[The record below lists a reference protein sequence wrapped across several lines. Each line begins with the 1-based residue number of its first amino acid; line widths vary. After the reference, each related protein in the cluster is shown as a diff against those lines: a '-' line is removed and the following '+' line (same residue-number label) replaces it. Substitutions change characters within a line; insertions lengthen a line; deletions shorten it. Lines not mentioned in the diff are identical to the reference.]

1 MKILTNAR
9 LKSMQGQISKQAI
22 AIRELNR
29 EISRLEWEN
38 QMEAERIGELEGLLF
53 GYGIIDRTGRVR
65 LDATDR
71 GKIVNEIL
79 DRMEQEDAAY
89 PVYKGAL

>member
-1 MKILTNAR
+1 MKIISTSRYN
-9 LKSMQGQISKQAI
+9 SMRAQIRRQCDTIQKQAVSI
-22 AIRELNR
+22 SVLEQEL
-29 EISRLEWEN
+29 
-38 QMEAERIGELEGLLF
+38 QQQAGRIGELEGLLY

-79 DRMEQEDAAY
+79 DRMEQEDASY
-89 PVYKGAL
+89 PVFKGAK